1 MPNSD
6 AQQDSCLA
14 CRGHGWKF
22 HRSRRA
28 WTVGTLTR
36 GRAECVRR
44 SCLECQGTGH
54 ARKQA

>member
-1 MPNSD
+1 MCSTD
-6 AQQDSCLA
+6 DRQDICPA

-36 GRAECVRR
+36 GQAGWVRR
-44 SCLECQGTGH
+44 SCLECQGTGQ
-54 ARKQA
+54 ARKRA